1 MNKVP
6 PVQHYVPPLRPP
18 PCPCPTLLQSAACST
33 GSLQSILVRSCSSL
47 LRGCLFLECGLCWPR
62 PDRIKI
68 IGGES
73 IRGGGGHIVRKTKI
87 ILLGICLLEAFA
99 CPLDK
104 ERLLCSSSGKGTTCC
119 WRVWEFGVVRHAYP
133 DAPIPSIRMPRLSNE
148 GPHFSIEDLSKL
160 CFQFSLQLWYP
171 GLYIPGADF
180 QQSVLHL
187 QEIRVS
193 LNAAMKAFSCS

>member
-73 IRGGGGHIVRKTKI
+73 IRGGGGAY
-87 ILLGICLLEAFA
+87 CEE
-99 CPLDK
+99 DK
-104 ERLLCSSSGKGTTCC
+104 DHL
-119 WRVWEFGVVRHAYP
+119 VRHLP
-133 DAPIPSIRMPRLSNE
+133 PR
-148 GPHFSIEDLSKL
+148 GL
-160 CFQFSLQLWYP
+160 CMTSGQ
-171 GLYIPGADF
+171 GA
-180 QQSVLHL
+180 
-187 QEIRVS
+187 
-193 LNAAMKAFSCS
+193 AALL